1 MKQNFRKLYRKL
13 AEYAYYHFFIGKK
26 KLYVQKSLS
35 KMKTAKKENIK

>member
-13 AEYAYYHFFIGKK
+13 AEYAYCFFIGKK

-35 KMKTAKKENIK
+35 KMKTAKNENIK